1 MPVKKGTVLLLE
13 GLPTVMFA
21 LSFDVAN
28 YVRELGLTYGEG
40 AITILPSEGIS
51 AKRFVEHRLDP
62 PFNSCTAL
70 LIERVG
76 GMEVTRWT

>member
-21 LSFDVAN
+21 LSFDVTN

-40 AITILPSEGIS
+40 AITILPGEGTS
-51 AKRFVEHRLDP
+51 AKRV
-62 PFNSCTAL
+62 
-70 LIERVG
+70 
-76 GMEVTRWT
+76 MEPKARSSFQ